1 MKLTDVFATPE
12 QARSFLLDTFK
23 DSPIVIGKLK
33 RMADK
38 QALVFAVLVKGHSI
52 TSTAELADIV
62 DHLAVARCNDFL
74 STKKGTKFYLPIQR
88 TKTEYVNDLGVTVK
102 GTIYFM
108 FTHDV
113 EALKNPEMG
122 RAICRQVQTMAYQ
135 RKSRRDNLKFD
146 ELHTEYENTGK
157 LLSRIANRK
166 LKLPANRKAQF
177 NRELSA
183 LLDSYSDVSNSQ
195 GESK

>member
-1 MKLTDVFATPE
+1 MKLTDVIATPE
-12 QARSFLLDTFK
+12 DARVFLNAKFAT
-23 DSPIVIGKLK
+23 SPSVLGKVR

-52 TSTAELADIV
+52 SSTAELADIV

-74 STKKGTKFYLPIQR
+74 STKKGAKFYLPVQR

-113 EALKNPEMG
+113 EALKNPELA
-122 RAICRQVQTMAYQ
+122 RSICRQVQTLAYE
-135 RKSRRDNLKFD
+135 RKSRRDNRKFD
-146 ELHTEYENTGK
+146 ELHQEFENTTK
-157 LLSRIANRK
+157 LIARIANRK
-166 LKLPANRKAQF
+166 IKVPANYNAQF
-177 NRELSA
+177 IGELGQ
-183 LLDSYSDVSNSQ
+183 LLGKYEQLSNSQ

>member
-1 MKLTDVFATPE
+1 MTLLDVFATPE
-12 QARSFLLDTFK
+12 EARTFLNETFNQ
-23 DSPIVIGKLK
+23 SPIMLGKIR

-52 TSTAELADIV
+52 TSTANLADIV

-74 STKKGTKFYLPIQR
+74 STKAGAKYYLPVQR
-88 TKTEYVNDLGVTVK
+88 TRTKYVNDLGVTVK

-113 EALKNPEMG
+113 EALKNPEMA
-122 RAICRQVQTMAYQ
+122 RAICRQVQTLAYE
-135 RKSRRDNLKFD
+135 RKSRRDNRKFD
-146 ELHTEYENTGK
+146 ELHTEFENTPK

-166 LKLPANRKAQF
+166 LKLPNKRKAQF

-183 LLDSYSDVSNSQ
+183 LLDSYSDVSNSK
-195 GESK
+195 GEAD